1 MTAIIELSRA
11 NFEHEVLKSPIP
23 TIVDFWSPNCGPCKM
38 LAPTLAEIATTNAGR
53 IKVVKVNVD
62 EHPLL
67 AQSYGIQAMPTLLY
81 FVGGAVRGQTVGLTS
96 KKNILIKLDSLLTAV
111 S

>member
-1 MTAIIELSRA
+1 
-11 NFEHEVLKSPIP
+11 
-23 TIVDFWSPNCGPCKM
+23 M

-67 AQSYGIQAMPTLLY
+67 AQSWGIQAMPTLLY